1 MEIRKK
7 LIEVALRFSTVLA
20 GICSISSRVI
30 RKRTWLPP
38 GSSSPLNQKAPA
50 KYRGGCGHEVAP
62 ISWTG

>member
-20 GICSISSRVI
+20 GICSVSSRVI
-30 RKRTWLPP
+30 RKRTWSPL

-50 KYRGGCGHEVAP
+50 KYGGGCGHGHLVSLE
-62 ISWTG
+62 

>member
-7 LIEVALRFSTVLA
+7 LIEVAPRLSTVLA

-30 RKRTWLPP
+30 RKRTWLLP

-50 KYRGGCGHEVAP
+50 KYGGGCGHGHLVSLE
-62 ISWTG
+62 